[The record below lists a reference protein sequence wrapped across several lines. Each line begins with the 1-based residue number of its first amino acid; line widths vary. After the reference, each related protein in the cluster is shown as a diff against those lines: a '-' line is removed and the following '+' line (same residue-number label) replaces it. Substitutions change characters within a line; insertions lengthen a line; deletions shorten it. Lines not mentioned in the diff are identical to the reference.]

1 MQKFAEKIK
10 MYAEKLECK
19 SVKVTSAT
27 EEQNEYIKDVVKE
40 DYSMCS
46 CILIWILTNS
56 KSD

>member
-1 MQKFAEKIK
+1 

-40 DYSMCS
+40 DCSMCS
-46 CILIWILTNS
+46 YTLIWILTNS
-56 KSD
+56 NSD